1 LSPTLLILVLAMGVI
16 WIAFIRPQKRRQQL
30 QREMLNQ
37 IEPGAEVLTAAG
49 IYGTVVEAEGDEIKL
64 EIADGVVVKVARRA
78 IGAVIP
84 PEVEEEDEQDD
95 EPEALEAGEEE
106 PAEPEP
112 APAVAEATDGDAAAK
127 PRS

>member
-1 LSPTLLILVLAMGVI
+1 MSPTLLILVFALGLI
-16 WIAFIRPQKRRQQL
+16 WVLFIRPQKRRQQL
-30 QREMLNQ
+30 QREMLNK

-84 PEVEEEDEQDD
+84 PEVEEEED
-95 EPEALEAGEEE
+95 EPEALEPGEEQ

-112 APAVAEATDGDAAAK
+112 APAAAEATDGDAA
-127 PRS
+127 PQSRS

>member
-1 LSPTLLILVLAMGVI
+1 MSPTLLILVLAIGLI
-16 WIAFIRPQKRRQQL
+16 WVLFIRPQKRRQQL
-30 QREMLNQ
+30 QREILNQ

-84 PEVEEEDEQDD
+84 PEAEEEED
-95 EPEALEAGEEE
+95 EPEALEPGEEE
-106 PAEPEP
+106 PSEQEP
-112 APAVAEATDGDAAAK
+112 APAAAEATDGDAAPE

>member
-1 LSPTLLILVLAMGVI
+1 MSPTLLILILAMGVI
-16 WIAFIRPQKRRQQL
+16 WVAFIRPQKRRQQL

-49 IYGTVVEAEGDEIKL
+49 IYGTVVEADGEAIKL

-84 PEVEEEDEQDD
+84 PEVEEEE
-95 EPEALEAGEEE
+95 EPEALEPGEEE
-106 PAEPEP
+106 AAEPEAEEP
-112 APAVAEATDGDAAAK
+112 AADATDAEAAPE

>member
-1 LSPTLLILVLAMGVI
+1 MNPTLLILVLGLAVI
-16 WIAFIRPQKRRQQL
+16 WIAFIRPQKRRQQA

-49 IYGTVVEAEGDEIKL
+49 IYGTVIEADGDEISV

-84 PEVEEEDEQDD
+84 PEVEE
-95 EPEALEAGEEE
+95 PEEE
-106 PAEPEP
+106 PESPEPAEDEAAEPETE
-112 APAVAEATDGDAAAK
+112 APAAEATDDDAA
-127 PRS
+127 PESRS

>member
-1 LSPTLLILVLAMGVI
+1 MNPTLLILVLAMGVI
-16 WIAFIRPQKRRQQL
+16 WVAFIRPQKRRQQA
-30 QREMLNQ
+30 QREMLNK

-49 IYGTVVEAEGDEIKL
+49 IYGKVIEADGDEIHL

-84 PEVEEEDEQDD
+84 PEEEE
-95 EPEALEAGEEE
+95 EPEALEPGEEE
-106 PAEPEP
+106 PAEEEPEP
-112 APAVAEATDGDAAAK
+112 PVAEATDGDAAPE

>member
-1 LSPTLLILVLAMGVI
+1 LSPTLLILVFALGLI
-16 WIAFIRPQKRRQQL
+16 WVLFIRPQKRRQQL
-30 QREMLNQ
+30 QREMLNK

-84 PEVEEEDEQDD
+84 PEVEEEED
-95 EPEALEAGEEE
+95 EPEALEPGEEE

-112 APAVAEATDGDAAAK
+112 APAAAEATDGDAA
-127 PRS
+127 PQSRS

>member
-1 LSPTLLILVLAMGVI
+1 MSPTLLILILAMGVI

-49 IYGTVVEAEGDEIKL
+49 IYGTVIEADGDEIKL

-84 PEVEEEDEQDD
+84 PEE
-95 EPEALEAGEEE
+95 EPEALEPGEEE
-106 PAEPEP
+106 AAEPEAE
-112 APAVAEATDGDAAAK
+112 APAAEATEGDAA
-127 PRS
+127 PETPS

>member
-1 LSPTLLILVLAMGVI
+1 LSPTLLILILAMGVI
-16 WIAFIRPQKRRQQL
+16 WVAFIRPQKRRQQL

-49 IYGTVVEAEGDEIKL
+49 LYGTVVEADGDEIKL

-84 PEVEEEDEQDD
+84 PEEEEPETPEAAEDEAA
-95 EPEALEAGEEE
+95 EPEAE
-106 PAEPEP
+106 PP
-112 APAVAEATDGDAAAK
+112 AAEATDGDA
-127 PRS
+127 PPESPS

>member
-1 LSPTLLILVLAMGVI
+1 MSPTLLILVLAMGVI
-16 WIAFIRPQKRRQQL
+16 WVAFIRPQKRRQQL

-84 PEVEEEDEQDD
+84 PEVEEESRT
-95 EPEALEAGEEE
+95 EPEALEPGEEE

-112 APAVAEATDGDAAAK
+112 APAVAEATDGDAAPK

>member
-1 LSPTLLILVLAMGVI
+1 MSPTLLILVFALGLI
-16 WIAFIRPQKRRQQL
+16 WVLFIRPQKRRQQL
-30 QREMLNQ
+30 QREMLNK

-49 IYGTVVEAEGDEIKL
+49 IYGTVVEAEGEEIKL

-84 PEVEEEDEQDD
+84 PEEEEEDEPEAPEPGEEEAA
-95 EPEALEAGEEE
+95 EPEAE
-106 PAEPEP
+106 
-112 APAVAEATDGDAAAK
+112 APAAEATDAEAAPE

>member
-1 LSPTLLILVLAMGVI
+1 MSPTLLILILAMGVI
-16 WIAFIRPQKRRQQL
+16 WVAFIRPQKRRQQL

-49 IYGTVVEAEGDEIKL
+49 LYGTVVEADGDEIKL

-84 PEVEEEDEQDD
+84 PEEEEPETPEAAEDEAA
-95 EPEALEAGEEE
+95 EPEAE
-106 PAEPEP
+106 PP
-112 APAVAEATDGDAAAK
+112 AAEATDGDA
-127 PRS
+127 PPESPS

>member
-1 LSPTLLILVLAMGVI
+1 LSPTLLILILAMGAI
-16 WIAFIRPQKRRQQL
+16 WLLFIRPQKRRQQQ

-49 IYGTVVEAEGDEIKL
+49 IYGTVIEADGDEIKV

-84 PEVEEEDEQDD
+84 PEVEEPEAPEPEEDE
-95 EPEALEAGEEE
+95 A
-106 PAEPEP
+106 AEPEP
-112 APAVAEATDGDAAAK
+112 EPAAAEATDGDAA
-127 PRS
+127 PESPS

>member
-1 LSPTLLILVLAMGVI
+1 MSPTLLILILAMGAI
-16 WIAFIRPQKRRQQL
+16 WLLFIRPQKRRQQL

-49 IYGTVVEAEGDEIKL
+49 IYGTVIEADGDEIKV

-84 PEVEEEDEQDD
+84 PEVEEPEAPEPEEDE
-95 EPEALEAGEEE
+95 A
-106 PAEPEP
+106 AEPEP
-112 APAVAEATDGDAAAK
+112 EPAAAEATDGDAA
-127 PRS
+127 PESPS

>member
-1 LSPTLLILVLAMGVI
+1 MSPTLLILILAMGVI
-16 WIAFIRPQKRRQQL
+16 WVMFIRPQKRRQQQ
-30 QREMLNQ
+30 QREMLNK

-49 IYGTVVEAEGDEIKL
+49 IYGKVVEADGDEIKL

-84 PEVEEEDEQDD
+84 PEVEEEA
-95 EPEALEAGEEE
+95 EPEALEPGEEE

-112 APAVAEATDGDAAAK
+112 EPTAAEATDADAAPQ